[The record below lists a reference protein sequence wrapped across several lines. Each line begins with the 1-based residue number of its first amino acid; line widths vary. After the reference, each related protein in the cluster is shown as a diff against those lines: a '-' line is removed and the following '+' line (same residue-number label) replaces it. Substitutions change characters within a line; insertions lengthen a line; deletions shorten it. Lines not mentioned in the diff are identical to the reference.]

1 MEEEVVVGEAVEEG
15 GGRGRAL
22 AKEMGGKKNTIDK
35 SLSQSKR

>member
-15 GGRGRAL
+15 GL

>member
-15 GGRGRAL
+15 GGRAL